1 MEALIVSFM
10 IKQTLKIYD
19 ANGVW
24 KDLNYGKR
32 NEIDLR
38 T

>member
-19 ANGVW
+19 TDSVW
-24 KDLNYGKR
+24 KDLNYAKR